1 MNIYVH
7 KIYSLL
13 HHYYFWID
21 FPFIQCI
28 PYHQMFNF
36 YSEFALK
43 YLIITSLMV
52 HVSCTF
58 CSNNNFFLGLHSL
71 KEKLQFWCTLG
82 FIYLQF
88 ISVSAVDYKFLKE
101 WCFLKPLSQLCIIFC
116 LLK

>member
-7 KIYSLL
+7 KIYSTASSLL
-13 HHYYFWID
+13 FLD
-21 FPFIQCI
+21 RFSFIQCI

-43 YLIITSLMV
+43 YIIITSLMV

-58 CSNNNFFLGLHSL
+58 CSNNNFFLWATFL
-71 KEKLQFWCTLG
+71 KGELQFWCTLR
-82 FIYLQF
+82 FLYLQF

-116 LLK
+116 L